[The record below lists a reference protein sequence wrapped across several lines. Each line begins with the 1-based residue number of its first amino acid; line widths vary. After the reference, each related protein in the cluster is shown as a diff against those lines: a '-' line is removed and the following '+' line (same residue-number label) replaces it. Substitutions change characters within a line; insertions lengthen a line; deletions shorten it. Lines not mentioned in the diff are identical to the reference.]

1 MRHGDY
7 PHERLG
13 YLWGKVVAGGRRGG
27 YGGAI
32 GGAGKK
38 VKLNFTNFLTTMHK
52 VTIYSTPSC
61 VYCKMAKEFFV
72 KNGVTYEE
80 HNVASD
86 LAAREAMV
94 EKSHQLGVPVIEVD
108 DNIIIGF
115 DQRTLEQVLE
125 LKK

>member
-1 MRHGDY
+1 
-7 PHERLG
+7 
-13 YLWGKVVAGGRRGG
+13 
-27 YGGAI
+27 
-32 GGAGKK
+32 
-38 VKLNFTNFLTTMHK
+38 MHK